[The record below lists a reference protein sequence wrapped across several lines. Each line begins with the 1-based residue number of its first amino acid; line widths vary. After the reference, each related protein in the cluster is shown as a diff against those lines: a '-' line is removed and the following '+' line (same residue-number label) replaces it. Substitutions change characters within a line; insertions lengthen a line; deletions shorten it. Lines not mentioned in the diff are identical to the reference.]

1 MTTGASAHGPRG
13 SRVWA
18 TVFRL
23 MFRFVPEERMRRMRL
38 ERADVPFEELVVA
51 GRRTGQHRIILVSLL
66 QVDGVWYVGHPNGDS
81 ASWVR
86 DLRAAGSA
94 MVRLRDG
101 RAVAVVPTPLT
112 FGTERD
118 RAVEAATRQPAPAGQ
133 LYRRAQR
140 HVREV
145 GSFFRLDPIES
156 SSAPLIDVPASPGA
170 RDRAA

>member
-1 MTTGASAHGPRG
+1 
-13 SRVWA
+13 
-18 TVFRL
+18 
-23 MFRFVPEERMRRMRL
+23 MFRFIPEERMRRMRL
-38 ERADVPFEELVVA
+38 QRADVPLEELVVT
-51 GRRTGQHRIILVSLL
+51 GRRTGQHRIVLVSLL

-101 RAVAVVPTPLT
+101 REVRVVPTELA

-118 RAVEAATRQPAPAGQ
+118 RAVEAATRQPAPAGP

-145 GSFFRLDPIES
+145 GCFFRLDPDEPS
-156 SSAPLIDVPASPGA
+156 SGPSGGPARVVPYMA
-170 RDRAA
+170 